1 MGREFTVFPPRKR
14 KINDFA
20 VRIWVSL
27 GILSTQDEVDFGFS
41 PLFLVGF
48 CRILKKKN

>member
-1 MGREFTVFPPRKR
+1 MGWKFTVFPPRKR
-14 KINDFA
+14 KIVDFA

-27 GILSTQDEVDFGFS
+27 GILSTQDEFGFS
-41 PLFLVGF
+41 TLFLVGF

>member
-1 MGREFTVFPPRKR
+1 MGLKFTVFPPRKR
-14 KINDFA
+14 KIVDFA

-27 GILSTQDEVDFGFS
+27 GILSTQDEAHFGFS

-48 CRILKKKN
+48 CRILEKKN

>member
-1 MGREFTVFPPRKR
+1 MGWKFTVFPPRKR
-14 KINDFA
+14 KIVDFA

-27 GILSTQDEVDFGFS
+27 GILSTQDGVIFGVS
-41 PLFLVGF
+41 NLFLVSF

>member
-1 MGREFTVFPPRKR
+1 MGWEFTVFPPQKR
-14 KINDFA
+14 KIVDFA

-41 PLFLVGF
+41 TLFLVGF

>member
-1 MGREFTVFPPRKR
+1 MGLKFTVFPPRKR
-14 KINDFA
+14 KIVDFA
-20 VRIWVSL
+20 VRIWFSL

-41 PLFLVGF
+41 NLFLVGF